1 MKNINEI
8 KSQIGLNLF
17 KIRRER
23 NLFIYQSALLIGVK
37 NPKLDGL
44 ERGHDC
50 MNLSKLIKYAGF
62 YKVPVK
68 RLFE

>member
-1 MKNINEI
+1 MKNINEL
-8 KSQIGLNLF
+8 KKQIGLNLF

-23 NLFIYQSALLIGVK
+23 NLSIYQSALLMGVK
-37 NPKLDGL
+37 KSKLDGL
-44 ERGHDC
+44 ERGHGC

-68 RLFE
+68 RFFE